1 MSRITLKTI
10 MEKEIHRLN
19 KRIDRKI
26 LRGRSYFKDA
36 QRHQALMVKYR
47 RIESSRE
54 RNISIG
60 SLLTT

>member
-10 MEKEIHRLN
+10 MEKEINRLN

-26 LRGRSYFKDA
+26 VRGRSYYKDA
-36 QRHQALMVKYR
+36 QKHQALMVKYR
-47 RIESSRE
+47 RIELSRD
-54 RNISIG
+54 RSISIG